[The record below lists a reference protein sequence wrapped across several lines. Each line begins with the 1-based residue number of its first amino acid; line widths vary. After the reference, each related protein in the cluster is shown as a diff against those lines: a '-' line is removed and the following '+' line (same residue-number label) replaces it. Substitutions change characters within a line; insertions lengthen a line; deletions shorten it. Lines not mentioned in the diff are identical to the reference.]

1 LEFDMEASQ
10 TRDLLRRKE
19 RAAPR
24 GSPRSLT
31 AQRTLARDNNQIRAL
46 PGVFYPT
53 IFIIAD

>member
-1 LEFDMEASQ
+1 MEASQ